1 MIVVL
6 QRVSRACVR
15 VDGRPVGSIGKGLLA
30 LAAVEEGD
38 AEAQAD
44 WCARKVAEARIFA
57 DAADKMNLSVRD
69 IDGSVLAVSQFTLA
83 GDLRKGTRPS
93 FAHAARPEIA
103 QPLFERFAEAIGRLG
118 VHVERGI
125 FQAMMEVELVNDG
138 PVTIILRRSPGQTGE
153 GVA

>member
-1 MIVVL
+1 MIVVV

-15 VDGRPVGSIGKGLLA
+15 VGGRPVGPIGKGLLA

-38 AEAQAD
+38 TEAQAD
-44 WCARKVAEARIFA
+44 WCARKVADARIFS
-57 DAADKMNLSVRD
+57 DAADKMNRSVRD

-93 FAHAARPEIA
+93 FCHAARPEAA

-118 VHVERGI
+118 VPVERGV

-138 PVTIILRRSPGQTGE
+138 PVTIIIRRSPGRTVN
-153 GVA
+153 GVD

>member
-1 MIVVL
+1 MIVVV
-6 QRVSRACVR
+6 QRVSRASVR
-15 VDGRPVGSIGKGLLA
+15 VGGRPVGSIGKGLLA
-30 LAAVEEGD
+30 LAVVEVGD
-38 AEAQAD
+38 TEAQAD
-44 WCARKVAEARIFA
+44 WCARKVAEARLFS

-93 FAHAARPEIA
+93 FSHAARPETA
-103 QPLFERFAEAIGRLG
+103 QPLFERFADAVGRMG
-118 VHVERGI
+118 VRVEKGI

-153 GVA
+153 GVG